1 MGIPKFY
8 RWLSERYPLLN
19 QKLTVTEG
27 PPEIDNLYLD
37 MNGIIHNCTHA
48 NRKDIGDVTEEDMM
62 LKVFDYLEKLVQIVR
77 PQKLLFMAIDGVA
90 PRAKMNQQRSRRF
103 KSAMERLK
111 NEEEQRR
118 KGEAVPAD
126 PFDSNCITPGTE
138 FMARLGK
145 HLRFFIRRKMSE
157 DPLWQKPTVV
167 FSGHEVPGEGEHKIM
182 EYIRWEKRQPNFQP
196 NQRHCMYGLDAD
208 LIMLSLVSH
217 EPHFCL
223 LREVVSYTGNNRGQ
237 PAREVLENPCAE
249 NFILFQIGL
258 LREYFE
264 LEFGNIRLPFKLDL
278 ERIVD
283 DYVLLCML
291 VGNDFLPA
299 LPTLDIAE
307 GALNKLMDLY
317 KELLPTLGGYL
328 TFAGDLDR
336 RRLEAFLDRI
346 GQLELQTLEERAK
359 DAEYFESKR
368 AKRAARA
375 GGQRSQ
381 LDEIDAG
388 MHSLAVSQPNGAR
401 RDPTNDALEPEAVAG
416 PGPGTQGPT
425 MMSREAR
432 QLVMAGLGDEGLQ
445 MWKDRYYNE
454 KLHADQPE
462 DRRLVVEHYV
472 AGLHWV
478 LEYYYRGVAS
488 WDWYYPYHYAPM
500 ASDLVNLD
508 AVQVAFA
515 QGSPFRPFEQLLA
528 VLPAASSKLLPS
540 PFRVLMMDPES
551 PIIDFYP
558 TSFQVDMEGKRAD
571 WEGVVLVPFVDEV
584 RLLAASRSIKSVMLS
599 AEELARNAAGQI
611 QVFKFSRNT
620 SEAAYCTSTM
630 PKHFR
635 DLKVCHSRCQER
647 PPPPPLPACEKGFVP
662 ALVPGTRV
670 GLETLLGMP
679 TLKSLQVRPSLRNVG
694 VNVLGTPSR
703 KESLVLGLLD
713 LREALNGAVLS
724 AEQVATSG
732 LLGSRVYINW
742 PYLQE
747 ARVVRVSDRSSQVS
761 YDSKGAVKV
770 QCWQMQETQRWDK
783 DAAHLASTFLM
794 RCGMDVGKVDLVIGV
809 KVCLGYIR
817 HGDGTIEKTYSKDE
831 VQVPL
836 QAVIRQ
842 RPQQYGH
849 GQTVADDVPGYPTLY
864 DGMQVVFLGK
874 HHYGCMA
881 TVRPDL
887 GKGLSKQGKPPSK
900 LGAAAANGHYR
911 VLVQPATN
919 QAGVEALRS
928 AKRVVERFAVKYYTS
943 GEVSSRVGITPRL
956 LGRITGNM
964 WTRDGDDRYDIGLAI
979 KTPSKDV
986 CVPGFSQPT
995 LDGNGWSYSAAV
1007 VNIIQ
1012 EYRSKFPWLWVTLL
1026 KSEGE
1031 SAGDLR
1037 LDQML
1042 PGLTPADRK
1051 EKVREVIDW
1060 IKSTPL
1066 AKRPLVK
1073 VGTQVLSDEGV
1084 KALQAIV
1091 TPCPERPPPPA
1102 EYENVPPLLL
1112 LPPYTPGADQVKL
1125 VVQGGSFYLGDRV
1138 VCVSGK
1144 GTPPYGLRGT
1154 VIGVYEEACEV
1165 LFDEEFGG
1173 GSNLNGRVNGKCGAY
1188 VPLDLLLCVNKPV
1201 EMHLAKH
1208 QMPRHNA
1215 SKQAASATAV
1225 GGSDKAAGDRIGQG
1239 ATTPKLALD
1248 AAARAVQRA
1257 IQQPV
1262 VSGTGAS
1269 PCVPASVA
1277 VPVPGPPPI
1286 PSSTLLGAAMRN
1298 TNAAKPSAQQQPQDE
1313 TSTRSDG
1320 GKVLLQM
1327 LTAGSQSRCQT
1338 ATSESQVEAAPRAAG
1353 ASAPAIAPVPAGW
1366 FAQLQML
1373 VPNARV
1379 GLPAS
1384 VSQGVQPSAQ
1394 PLLPVSQDT
1403 TSHKATEK
1411 QQMQAP
1417 FTPMPYLQMPLQG
1430 GAVPMPQPSAAI
1442 QPRAPYITGSSL
1454 PHQQPTFFPPHVP
1467 NLLVGGMPVA
1477 GPFSPGVMMP
1487 PPAGP
1492 MVGTIGDG
1500 HFLPYAVPPPP
1511 PQASLQPL
1519 GPAQPAYPSEQRHQ
1533 PAMQIP
1539 CNGGG
1544 RQAQAPL
1551 PQGRGKS
1558 VSDAAN
1564 LAEGAASAAQL
1575 RSKEVAS
1582 GAANGTGTMAVPAPK
1597 SHPIDVD
1604 PMQSIDDAEEAA
1616 PGSTRSLTE
1625 GRSAAAGSA
1634 HGRSARLPDAFG
1646 RGFRGRGRPVLA
1658 SGLPEPSA
1666 PGSQSVVPSAQA
1678 SMAPAQ
1684 LPSARHSL
1692 DCAQA
1697 GQTLLRSLH
1706 ASAAKDNCNS
1716 GISASMVTSPTSI
1729 SGEALLRKLQKGSAS
1744 ADADTVTKV
1753 QSVDSGAELL
1763 RALQRELSLKAE
1775 RSG

>member
-27 PPEIDNLYLD
+27 PPEIDNMYLD

-48 NRKDIGDVTEEDMM
+48 NRKDIGNVTEEDMM

-103 KSAMERLK
+103 KSAIERLK

-182 EYIRWEKRQPNFQP
+182 EYIRWEKRQPNYQP

-223 LREVVSYTGNNRGQ
+223 LREVVSYTGKNRGQ

-278 ERIVD
+278 ERVVD

-307 GALNKLMDLY
+307 GALNTLMELY

-368 AKRAARA
+368 AKQAARA
-375 GGQRSQ
+375 GGQHTQ

-388 MHSLAVSQPNGAR
+388 MQSLVVSQPNGA
-401 RDPTNDALEPEAVAG
+401 LEPEAAAG
-416 PGPGTQGPT
+416 PGPGAQGPT

-432 QLVMAGLGDEGLQ
+432 RMMMAGLGEQGLQ
-445 MWKDRYYNE
+445 MWKDRYYDE
-454 KLHADQPE
+454 KLQAYESE

-500 ASDLVNLD
+500 ASDLVTLD
-508 AVQVAFA
+508 AVQVSFA

-540 PFRVLMMDPES
+540 PFRALMTDPAS

-558 TSFQVDMEGKRAD
+558 ASFQVDMEGKRAD

-584 RLLAASRSIKSVMLS
+584 RLLEASRSVKPAMLS

-611 QVFKFSRNT
+611 QVFKFSWNT
-620 SEAAYCTSTM
+620 SEAAYCISTM

-647 PPPPPLPACEKGFVP
+647 PPPPPLPAGGKGFVP

-670 GLETLLGMP
+670 GLETPLGMP

-732 LLGSRVYINW
+732 LLGSRVYVNW

-770 QCWQMQETQRWDK
+770 QCWQMQETQDWAK
-783 DAAHLASTFLM
+783 DAAHLASTYLT
-794 RCGMDVGKVDLVIGV
+794 RCGMDVGKVDLVVGV

-817 HGDGTIEKTYSKDE
+817 HGDGTIEKTYSKHE

-849 GQTVADDVPGYPTLY
+849 GSSVVDDVPSYPTLY

-881 TVRPDL
+881 TVLPDL
-887 GKGLSKQGKPPSK
+887 GKGFSKHGKVPSK
-900 LGAAAANGHYR
+900 SGAADTNGHYR
-911 VLVQPATN
+911 VLVQPATK
-919 QAGVEALRS
+919 QAGAEALRS

-943 GEVSSRVGITPRL
+943 GDVSNKVGITPRL

-964 WTRDGDDRYDIGLAI
+964 WARDGDDRYDLGLAI
-979 KTPSKDV
+979 KTASKDV

-995 LDGNGWSYSAAV
+995 QDGNGWGYSAAV
-1007 VNIIQ
+1007 INILQ
-1012 EYRSKFPWLWVTLL
+1012 EYRRNVPWLWVALL

-1031 SAGDLR
+1031 SGGDLR

-1042 PGLTPADRK
+1042 PGLTPSDRK
-1051 EKVREVIDW
+1051 ERVREVIEW
-1060 IKSTPL
+1060 IKSTAL

-1073 VGTQVLSDEGV
+1073 LGTQVLSDDGV

-1091 TPCPERPPPPA
+1091 TPSPARPPPPA

-1144 GTPPYGLRGT
+1144 GTPPYGFRGT

-1188 VPLDLLLCVNKPV
+1188 VPLDLLLCVNKPA
-1201 EMHLAKH
+1201 EILLAMHDV
-1208 QMPRHNA
+1208 PRHNVG
-1215 SKQAASATAV
+1215 KQAASAAAI
-1225 GGSDKAAGDRIGQG
+1225 GESDKAAGDRVGQG
-1239 ATTPKLALD
+1239 ATTLKQATD

-1257 IQQPV
+1257 MQQPA
-1262 VSGTGAS
+1262 GCGAGAS

-1277 VPVPGPPPI
+1277 VPVPAPPPI
-1286 PSSTLLGAAMRN
+1286 PSSTLLGAAMRLTN
-1298 TNAAKPSAQQQPQDE
+1298 TVKKPSAQHQPQDE
-1313 TSTRSDG
+1313 APTRSEG

-1327 LTAGSQSRCQT
+1327 LTSGSQSRCQT
-1338 ATSESQVEAAPRAAG
+1338 ATSGGQIDAAVRAAG
-1353 ASAPAIAPVPAGW
+1353 ASVAATSPAPAGW

-1379 GLPAS
+1379 GSAAAVLH
-1384 VSQGVQPSAQ
+1384 GVQQLGQ
-1394 PLLPVSQDT
+1394 PPLPVSQDT
-1403 TSHKATEK
+1403 ASDKTIEK
-1411 QQMQAP
+1411 EQMQP
-1417 FTPMPYLQMPLQG
+1417 QFMPCVQMQG
-1430 GAVPMPQPSAAI
+1430 GVIPMPQPSGVV

-1454 PHQQPTFFPPHVP
+1454 PQQQPTFFPPHVP
-1467 NLLVGGMPVA
+1467 NLVVGGMPGA
-1477 GPFSPGVMMP
+1477 GPFSAGVMMP
-1487 PPAGP
+1487 PPAGL
-1492 MVGTIGDG
+1492 MGGMIGGG
-1500 HFLPYAVPPPP
+1500 HYLPYAVPP
-1511 PQASLQPL
+1511 QQQVSLQQL
-1519 GPAQPAYPSEQRHQ
+1519 GSPQSPYSPEQRQQPAV
-1533 PAMQIP
+1533 QIP

-1544 RQAQAPL
+1544 GRAQGPSSW
-1551 PQGRGKS
+1551 GRGKS
-1558 VSDAAN
+1558 RSDATN
-1564 LAEGAASAAQL
+1564 LAEGAAAPAQL
-1575 RSKEVAS
+1575 QSNGAAS
-1582 GAANGTGTMAVPAPK
+1582 GGANGTGAWPAPK
-1597 SHPIDVD
+1597 SHPIDIE
-1604 PMQSIDDAEEAA
+1604 PMQGIDDAEDAA

-1625 GRSAAAGSA
+1625 GRSGAAGSA

-1658 SGLPEPSA
+1658 SGLPEPGA
-1666 PGSQSVVPSAQA
+1666 PGSQGAISSIQA
-1678 SMAPAQ
+1678 SIGPAQ
-1684 LPSARHSL
+1684 LPNARHSL

-1697 GQTLLRSLH
+1697 GQALLRSLH

-1716 GISASMVTSPTSI
+1716 GIPAPVVTPPASI
-1729 SGEALLRKLQKGSAS
+1729 SGEALLRKLQKGPAS
-1744 ADADTVTKV
+1744 GDADTVTKV
-1753 QSVDSGAELL
+1753 QSVNSGAELL
-1763 RALQRELSLKAE
+1763 RALR
-1775 RSG
+1775 RS